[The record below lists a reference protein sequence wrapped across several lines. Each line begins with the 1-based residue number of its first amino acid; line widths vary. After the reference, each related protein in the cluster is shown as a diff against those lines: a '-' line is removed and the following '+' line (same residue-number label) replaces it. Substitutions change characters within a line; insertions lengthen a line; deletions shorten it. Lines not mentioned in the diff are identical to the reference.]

1 MELESEIN
9 DSQNGLE
16 WKRLL
21 EIFQS
26 NLPAHAGSARGGC
39 AGPHPAVFSVSPRM
53 DTPQPIWAACTNV

>member
-9 DSQNGLE
+9 DLQNGLE

-26 NLPAHAGSARGGC
+26 NLPAHAGSARGRC
-39 AGPHPAVFSVSPRM
+39 AGPCPAGFSVPP
-53 DTPQPIWAACTNV
+53 TQ